1 MGGRAEQASIQS
13 GGPVTRLRTRLSK
26 GTGAQSGL
34 TLIELL
40 VASAMGVVLL
50 GAVGSMVLGAM
61 RAQPEVSKRSQ
72 NITTARWVLE
82 RLTREI
88 RNGVRVDTA
97 LPNEMS
103 FTTYLRHASCGNAES
118 LASNTPAILCQVT
131 YGCSAT
137 ACTRIEA
144 APGVETGT
152 AKPVFEGIDDAD
164 VFSYE
169 PDAENP
175 TFVGISLH
183 LPNPNGSADL
193 TISDGASLRN
203 GILGY

>member
-1 MGGRAEQASIQS
+1 MTG
-13 GGPVTRLRTRLSK
+13 LRRRLSQ
-26 GTGAQSGL
+26 GPGGESGL

-61 RAQPEVSKRSQ
+61 RAQPEISKRSQ

-82 RLTREI
+82 RMTREI
-88 RNGVRVDTA
+88 RNGVSVTTA
-97 LPNEMS
+97 RPNEMS
-103 FTTYLRHASCGNAES
+103 YTTYLRHASCGSGET
-118 LASNTPAILCQVT
+118 LASNQPAILCQVT
-131 YGCSAT
+131 YGCSPT

-152 AKPVFEGIDDAD
+152 ATTIFEGIDDSH

-169 PDAENP
+169 PEGEESDP
-175 TFVGISLH
+175 TFVEVTLH
-183 LPNPNGSADL
+183 LPNPSGPADL

-203 GILGY
+203 AILGN